1 MTQEEEIRA
10 IAGRRASAED
20 VARVRSALAGAA
32 GAGPMPYTAR
42 QAALATLAS
51 LPRRT
56 APTALILA
64 LLLGL
69 VAVAVW
75 LAIPQVPQW
84 DVVLAAWPGWF
95 WSVADT
101 GSATAVAWTAVGVA
115 GAAAAIWHAAEG
127 EPPAP
132 WSPPR

>member
-1 MTQEEEIRA
+1 MP
-10 IAGRRASAED
+10 
-20 VARVRSALAGAA
+20 GA
-32 GAGPMPYTAR
+32 AR

-64 LLLGL
+64 PLLAL

-75 LAIPQVPQW
+75 LAIRQVPQL

-95 WSVADT
+95 WSVVDAGT
-101 GSATAVAWTAVGVA
+101 ATAVAWTAVGVA
-115 GAAAAIWHAAEG
+115 GAAAVIWHAAEG
-127 EPPAP
+127 DPPAM
-132 WSPPR
+132 WSPPD